1 MYTLSKVVQ
10 TNLAQIFV
18 TNKPVTN
25 FGTIFATPTK
35 RSVTH
40 FQQSGMCSFIAHIN
54 LHVF

>member
-35 RSVTH
+35 CSVTH